1 LRPSLRFAVSLVRL
15 DTAFKKRWE
24 FVTASKNSEKTKT
37 EISIIA
43 SEFSEKIN
51 RERRKSKIIDVAPFI
66 TLLVMLVIMSCFV
79 QGFFSKANFLGLM
92 NQISAPLVLATG
104 LTFVLLLGSIDL
116 SVEGVLGMIGSLVAL
131 LVLNTKNANN
141 HGLWA
146 VAAVLVIGLL
156 VGLVNG
162 IIHVK
167 LRIPSFM
174 VTFGMNSI
182 AMGFA
187 VLSYGGAPPGILD
200 PTFEKIVQGTALG
213 IPYLTLAALLIFLV
227 GLVIQKF
234 TAFGKYVY
242 AIGENESVLWSLG
255 INVERV
261 KILVFGFCALCTSV
275 AGVFGAM
282 RLNRGDATMGSGM
295 LFTAIT
301 AVVVGGTSLSGGK
314 GGLIQSLVGVLIV
327 ALIRNAMVLL
337 GVNAY
342 IQAAIQGLI
351 IILVVSLTVARG
363 RKLIIK

>member
-1 LRPSLRFAVSLVRL
+1 MAGSAAAFSLAAEPAIFSA
-15 DTAFKKRWE
+15 KRWKS
-24 FVTASKNSEKTKT
+24 VTASNNLEKTKT
-37 EISIIA
+37 ETSVIA
-43 SEFSEKIN
+43 REFSKKIN
-51 RERRKSKIIDVAPFI
+51 RERRKSRIIDVAPFI
-66 TLLVMLVIMSCFV
+66 TLLVMLTVMSFFV

-104 LTFVLLLGSIDL
+104 LTFVLILGSIDL
-116 SVEGVLGMIGSLVAL
+116 SVEGVLGMTGSLVAL
-131 LVLNTKNANN
+131 LVLNTKNPNN
-141 HGLWA
+141 YGLWA
-146 VAAVLVIGLL
+146 AAAVLVLGFAVGLL
-156 VGLVNG
+156 NG

-182 AMGFA
+182 ALGFA

-200 PTFEKIVQGTALG
+200 PTFEKIVQGHLFG
-213 IPYLTLAALLIFLV
+213 VPYLTLFALFVFLM
-227 GLVIQKF
+227 GLVIQKA

-242 AIGENESVLWSLG
+242 AIGENENVLWSIG

-261 KILVFGFCALCTSV
+261 KILVFGFCAFCTSV
-275 AGVFGAM
+275 AGIFGAM

-314 GGLIQSLVGVLIV
+314 GGLLQSLVGVLIV

-351 IILVVSLTVARG
+351 IIVVVSLTVARG